1 MPIKRAYT
9 VHARM
14 LPSGTCSR
22 RNSRRRSEM
31 LPDPEKTAPV
41 PSMDER
47 VVLNVGGIRHET
59 YQATLK
65 KIPATR
71 LSRLTPAQANFDPLL
86 NEYFFDRHPAVFEQ
100 ILNYYRTGKL
110 HYPTSVCGPLFE
122 EELEYWGLDANQVE
136 PCCWMTYSASRD
148 TQQTLA
154 VLDNLDTEMREDE
167 DPRAREQ
174 QMMKKFGWEEEYW
187 QGRLKFWMRLKP
199 RVWALFDEP
208 YSSPFAKLI
217 AFISVSFIVTSI
229 LSFCIKTLP
238 SFRMAVI
245 EAHNITDTNS
255 IAVQRIATEHF
266 KVFHQ
271 IEMVCNIWFTFEI
284 VVRFIFCP
292 SKLHFF
298 KYPLNIIDLVAILS
312 FYTDLILVRMLRE
325 DAPKDLVEFL
335 SMIRILRLF
344 KLTQHHRGLQILIH
358 TFRASAKELVLLA
371 FFLVLG
377 IVIFATLIYYAEKT
391 EVNPENQFH
400 SIPVGL
406 WYAVV
411 TMCTVGYGDLVPR
424 TYLGRLVGSLCAVM
438 GVLTIA
444 LPVPVIVSNFAMF
457 YSHSQAR
464 EKLPRKRRRVL
475 PVEQVRLQVRR
486 HAQVLEATNTHR
498 RNAIATTLV
507 DDKDAPVESK
517 IHVVNLNASSMARGS
532 VQLDCSSPGSASS
545 SRDSNQ
551 NKTSEKDTLKPLQ
564 KDPEKGENGTSMAR
578 HRTNSVIATA

>member
-1 MPIKRAYT
+1 
-9 VHARM
+9 
-14 LPSGTCSR
+14 
-22 RNSRRRSEM
+22 
-31 LPDPEKTAPV
+31 
-41 PSMDER
+41 
-47 VVLNVGGIRHET
+47 
-59 YQATLK
+59 
-65 KIPATR
+65 
-71 LSRLTPAQANFDPLL
+71 
-86 NEYFFDRHPAVFEQ
+86 
-100 ILNYYRTGKL
+100 
-110 HYPTSVCGPLFE
+110 
-122 EELEYWGLDANQVE
+122 
-136 PCCWMTYSASRD
+136 MTYSASRD

-358 TFRASAKELVLLA
+358 TFRASAKELVLLVGHGSRRTSFTSVA
-371 FFLVLG
+371 NLG
-377 IVIFATLIYYAEKT
+377 LLSRPRHRYLRHVDLLRGEDGGESRESVPFDT
-391 EVNPENQFH
+391 
-400 SIPVGL
+400 GR
-406 WYAVV
+406 AVV
-411 TMCTVGYGDLVPR
+411 RRRHYVHGWLRRPGATNISRP
-424 TYLGRLVGSLCAVM
+424 LGRQSLCRYGSTHHCLTRARYRQQLCD
-438 GVLTIA
+438 VLLAFT
-444 LPVPVIVSNFAMF
+444 S
-457 YSHSQAR
+457 AR
-464 EKLPRKRRRVL
+464 EAA
-475 PVEQVRLQVRR
+475 E
-486 HAQVLEATNTHR
+486 EAEAR
-498 RNAIATTLV
+498 A
-507 DDKDAPVESK
+507 
-517 IHVVNLNASSMARGS
+517 ARG
-532 VQLDCSSPGSASS
+532 
-545 SRDSNQ
+545 
-551 NKTSEKDTLKPLQ
+551 T
-564 KDPEKGENGTSMAR
+564 
-578 HRTNSVIATA
+578 